1 MYIDVLIEMCVEV
14 WILVI
19 NVLLEIEFKLM
30 LVKFDNLLLIEWEDL
45 LFDDI
50 ISEVLSFINCDEFEL
65 YD

>member
-1 MYIDVLIEMCVEV
+1 
-14 WILVI
+14 
-19 NVLLEIEFKLM
+19 M